1 MVLPDTIRKLSPVF
15 SLKRRFPK
23 KKVLVLEGGGMRG
36 IFLTGVL
43 QSFTDRGYFPWKMII
58 GSSAGALTGTAYA
71 AGQIY
76 LARDAFFTELLSGK
90 FINITNILNPE
101 KHILNLDWMVET
113 IVRGREPVDIARL
126 KKSCPVII
134 TATNCGEGNYPDT
147 VYLNSK
153 KDDVY
158 TALKATAAIPFL
170 YRGFVHYKNYQ
181 FLDGGLLDPIPYG
194 RALELG
200 YKPKDILVV
209 VTRKKGYRKKEE
221 SFWVKTLYDSYYK
234 DRKFRFLIEA
244 MDNRYKMYNKV
255 LDDLETKFSELDVI
269 YPPDDFSVDRLTR
282 DERRI
287 LHGFEQGIEAGKGF
301 LMRGKR

>member
-1 MVLPDTIRKLSPVF
+1 
-15 SLKRRFPK
+15 
-23 KKVLVLEGGGMRG
+23 MRG

-58 GSSAGALTGTAYA
+58 GSSAGALTGAAYA
-71 AGQIY
+71 ARQIH

-113 IVRGREPVDIARL
+113 IVRGREPVDINRL
-126 KKSCPVII
+126 KRSCPVII
-134 TATNCGEGNYPDT
+134 TATNCVAGNYPET
-147 VYLNSK
+147 VYLNSR

-170 YRGFVHYKNYQ
+170 YRGFVNYKEYQ
-181 FLDGGLLDPIPYG
+181 LLDGGLLDPIPYT
-194 RALELG
+194 RALAMG

-221 SFWVKTLYDSYYK
+221 SFWIKTLYESYYK
-234 DRKFRFLIEA
+234 DRKFRFLVEA
-244 MDNRYKMYNKV
+244 MENRFIMYNRI
-255 LDDLETKFSELDVI
+255 LHDLEEKYPEIDVV
-269 YPPDDFSVDRLTR
+269 YPPDDFIVDRLTR
-282 DERRI
+282 DERKI
-287 LHGFEQGIEAGKGF
+287 LHGFEQGVDAGKRF
-301 LMRGKR
+301 LLDGKK

>member
-1 MVLPDTIRKLSPVF
+1 MMIRDYLRKLTSLF
-15 SLKRRFPK
+15 SRNRRFPE

-43 QSFTDRGYFPWKMII
+43 QAFTDRGYFPWKMII
-58 GSSAGALTGTAYA
+58 GSSAGALTGSAYA

-90 FINITNILNPE
+90 FINITNILNNE

-126 KKSCPVII
+126 KKSCPVVI
-134 TATNCGEGNYPDT
+134 TATNCMEGNYPET

-153 KDDVY
+153 KDDIY

-170 YRGFVHYKNYQ
+170 YRGFVQYRDYQ
-181 FLDGGLLDPIPYG
+181 LLDGGLLDPIPY
-194 RALELG
+194 RHALDLG
-200 YKPKDILVV
+200 YRQEDILVV

-221 SFWVKTLYDSYYK
+221 SFWVKSLYESYYK
-234 DRKFRFLIEA
+234 DRKYRFLVDA
-244 MDNRYKMYNKV
+244 MESRFTMYNRM
-255 LDDLETKFSELDVI
+255 LDDLEGKFSGIDVL
-269 YPPDDFSVDRLTR
+269 YPPDDFNVDRLTR
-282 DERRI
+282 DDRRI
-287 LHGFEQGIEAGKGF
+287 LHGFEQGVEAGKGF
-301 LMRGKR
+301 LLGPG